1 MKTLRLLGVALFTV
15 LLSVS
20 FTACGDDEGNDGSG
34 DKPSINK
41 RLVKVTT
48 QEANST
54 FSDEFT
60 YDSNGRVVKV
70 VNKKNGNNS
79 GHIIYTYTD
88 NLIVKKQ
95 YYTGSSSVS
104 ETQYELE
111 NGLIAKKSYG
121 KYINYTY
128 NNGYL
133 ATLTRSKGGV
143 TRNFTWKDGNLQ
155 SLKSVDS
162 ESEESYEYTS
172 YATPKDFIYLDFIDD
187 VDGELAPFYGK
198 SSKNLPS
205 KRIEVNVNDVAAGVV
220 PGSNV
225 SPGPNEEIVT
235 EVFSYDWTMKDGLPV
250 KLIVTEEKRSGS
262 STMIVDF
269 EWE

>member
-1 MKTLRLLGVALFTV
+1 MKTLKLFGVALFTV

-48 QEANST
+48 QEGSST

-79 GHIIYTYTD
+79 SQTIYTYTD
-88 NLIVKKQ
+88 NHIVKKQ
-95 YYTGSSSVS
+95 YNTGSSTVK
-104 ETQYELE
+104 ETEYVLE
-111 NGLIAKKSYG
+111 NGLIVEEINTSGYNYKYSYD
-121 KYINYTY
+121 K
-128 NNGYL
+128 GYL
-133 ATLTRSKGGV
+133 ATVTKKKEGKGGEY
-143 TRNFTWKDGNLQ
+143 NYTWENGNLKRKQ
-155 SLKSVDS
+155 NVNS
-162 ESEESYEYTS
+162 ESEDSYEYTS
-172 YATPKDFIYLDFIDD
+172 YVTPQNFYYLDYIEY
-187 VDGELAPFYGK
+187 VNGELAPFYGK
-198 SSKNLPS
+198 SSKNLLS
-205 KRIEVNVNDVAAGVV
+205 KRIDVTINDVSSIG
-220 PGSNV
+220 N
-225 SPGPNEEIVT
+225 PNATEKVT
-235 EVFSYDWTMKDGLPV
+235 EVYSCDWTMKDGLPV
-250 KLIVTEEKRSGS
+250 KLIVTEDKQSGS

>member
-48 QEANST
+48 QEGSST

-79 GHIIYTYTD
+79 SQTIYTYTD
-88 NLIVKKQ
+88 NHIVKKQ
-95 YYTGSSSVS
+95 YNTGSSTVK
-104 ETQYELE
+104 ETEYVLE
-111 NGLIAKKSYG
+111 NGLIVEEINTSGYNYKYSYD
-121 KYINYTY
+121 K
-128 NNGYL
+128 GYL
-133 ATLTRSKGGV
+133 ATVTKKKEGKGGEY
-143 TRNFTWKDGNLQ
+143 NYTWENGNLKRKQ
-155 SLKSVDS
+155 KVNS
-162 ESEESYEYTS
+162 ESEDSYEYTS
-172 YATPKDFIYLDFIDD
+172 YVTPQNFSYLDYIEY
-187 VDGELAPFYGK
+187 VNGELAPFYGK
-198 SSKNLPS
+198 SSKNLLS
-205 KRIEVNVNDVAAGVV
+205 KRIDVTINDVSSIG
-220 PGSNV
+220 N
-225 SPGPNEEIVT
+225 PNATEKVT
-235 EVFSYDWTMKDGLPV
+235 EVYSCDWTMKDGLPV
-250 KLIVTEEKRSGS
+250 KLIVTEDKQSGS